1 MTTLFLDYANGRIA
15 YDQSGAGPLVV
26 CVPSMGDVRG
36 EYRFL
41 APRLA
46 QAGYR
51 VVTMDVRGHGESST
65 AWDDFSVA
73 GIGSDIVALIRHLN
87 AGPAVVVGDSMA
99 AGATVWAAAEVPEL
113 VACAVLVG
121 PFVRSEPS
129 LFTHVLFGTMFSRPW
144 GPAMWQWYYKTLY
157 PTQKPE
163 DFAEYVHKLRKNLAE
178 RGRMEALQKMLAA
191 SKSASEQRLG
201 MVKAPALV
209 LMGTKDPDF
218 KDPEAEARWVAEQV
232 NAQMHMIEG
241 AGHYPHAEMPDAVA
255 PLVLEFLAQQ
265 AAPAAAEPMSTP
277 AKESVKELTHGA

>member
-1 MTTLFLDYANGRIA
+1 MTTLFLEHAKGRIA
-15 YDQSGAGPLVV
+15 YDETGAGPLVL
-26 CVPSMGDVRG
+26 CVPSMGDMRG

-41 APRLA
+41 APQLS

-65 AWDDFSVA
+65 TWDDFSVA
-73 GIGSDIVALIRHLN
+73 GVGSDNVALIRHLDQ
-87 AGPAVVVGDSMA
+87 GSAVVIGDSMA
-99 AGATVWAAAEVPEL
+99 AGATIWAAAEAPEL
-113 VACAVLVG
+113 LAGVILVG

-129 LFTHVLFGTMFSRPW
+129 VFSSLLFGAMFSRPW

-163 DFAEYVHKLRKNLAE
+163 DFTEYVRSLGKNLAE

-201 MVKAPALV
+201 RVKAPALV

-218 KDPEAEARWVAEQV
+218 KEPEVEARWVADKV
-232 NAQMHMIEG
+232 SAQLHMIEG
-241 AGHYPHAEMPDAVA
+241 AGHYPHAEMPEVVA
-255 PLVLEFLAQQ
+255 PLVLAFLAQH
-265 AAPAAAEPMSTP
+265 TP
-277 AKESVKELTHGA
+277 VQQPQEEIVYVA

>member
-1 MTTLFLDYANGRIA
+1 MTTLFLEHAKGRIA
-15 YDQSGAGPLVV
+15 YDETGAGPLVL
-26 CVPSMGDVRG
+26 CVPSMGDMRG

-41 APRLA
+41 APQLS

-65 AWDDFSVA
+65 TWDDFSVA
-73 GIGSDIVALIRHLN
+73 GVGSDIVALIRHLDQ
-87 AGPAVVVGDSMA
+87 GSAVVIGDSMA
-99 AGATVWAAAEVPEL
+99 AGATIWAAAEAPEL
-113 VACAVLVG
+113 LAGVILVG

-129 LFTHVLFGTMFSRPW
+129 VFSSLLFGAMFSRPW

-163 DFAEYVHKLRKNLAE
+163 DFTEYVRSLGKNLAE

-201 MVKAPALV
+201 RVKAPALV

-218 KDPEAEARWVAEQV
+218 KEPEVEARWVADKV
-232 NAQMHMIEG
+232 SAQLHMIEG
-241 AGHYPHAEMPDAVA
+241 AGHYPHAEMPEVVA
-255 PLVLEFLAQQ
+255 PLVLAFLAQH
-265 AAPAAAEPMSTP
+265 TP
-277 AKESVKELTHGA
+277 VQQPQEEIVYVA